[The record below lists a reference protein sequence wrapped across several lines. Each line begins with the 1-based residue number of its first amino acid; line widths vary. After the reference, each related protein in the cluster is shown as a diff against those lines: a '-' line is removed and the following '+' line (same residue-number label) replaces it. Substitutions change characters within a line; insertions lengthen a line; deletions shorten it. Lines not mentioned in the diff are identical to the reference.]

1 MISELAA
8 VGWGKGKGKGRLDLL
23 SAYGSHSSP
32 ELSDDELMLVSVCS
46 ESISEFNSD
55 SLDRL
60 GRFRGTLGW
69 YGRSLK
75 LANPCLMNVPSSSFK
90 T

>member
-46 ESISEFNSD
+46 ESISESNSD
-55 SLDRL
+55 PLDMS
-60 GRFRGTLGW
+60 GRFRGTLGQ

-75 LANPCLMNVPSSSFK
+75 PAKPCLMKVPSSSFR